1 MDEKLKVC
9 LLNDSFPPTI
19 DGVSNTVFNYASIIQ
34 DKLGEAVVATPKYP
48 NVEDDYDFEVV
59 RYASF
64 DTTGIIGYRA
74 GYPFEPSVLGEL
86 ESKNVDII
94 HTHCPAVSAIL
105 ARTLRERADVPIV
118 FTYHTKFDIDI
129 KKALKSNLLQEA
141 SIKVIVNNIEACD
154 EVWVV
159 SEGAGEN
166 LRSLGY
172 KGDYIVMENGV
183 DFPRGKADSGLVKS
197 IREEAGIKEGV
208 PVFLFVGRL
217 MWYKGF
223 KITLDALK
231 EVKES
236 GLDFCMVIV
245 GDGGDAR
252 EIKEY
257 AAQNGID
264 DNCVF
269 VGAVQDRELLRG
281 YYTMADMF
289 LFPTTYDTNGIVVRE
304 AAACGLGSVLI
315 KGSCAAEG
323 IEDRRNGYLIDE
335 NAPSMAEAVKELIAN
350 IDLAHKIGENA
361 MNEIYIPWDESVR
374 KAYER
379 YKAVI
384 AKYKSPE
391 YERNT
396 TFTDDALN
404 SIAGICG
411 ALNKARKFRESV
423 TNGFIDR
430 SLAISGALI
439 EKKNSGISYAGTHLE
454 NIKNGFAVKK
464 AVFER
469 EMEERKSM
477 LAERHSR
484 LKLRHRKMRMQF
496 WEYFDRYL

>member
-183 DFPRGKADSGLVKS
+183 DFPRGMADSGLVKF
-197 IREEAGIKEGV
+197 IREEAGIKE
-208 PVFLFVGRL
+208 
-217 MWYKGF
+217 
-223 KITLDALK
+223 
-231 EVKES
+231 
-236 GLDFCMVIV
+236 
-245 GDGGDAR
+245 
-252 EIKEY
+252 
-257 AAQNGID
+257 
-264 DNCVF
+264 
-269 VGAVQDRELLRG
+269 
-281 YYTMADMF
+281 
-289 LFPTTYDTNGIVVRE
+289 
-304 AAACGLGSVLI
+304 
-315 KGSCAAEG
+315 
-323 IEDRRNGYLIDE
+323 
-335 NAPSMAEAVKELIAN
+335 
-350 IDLAHKIGENA
+350 
-361 MNEIYIPWDESVR
+361 
-374 KAYER
+374 
-379 YKAVI
+379 
-384 AKYKSPE
+384 
-391 YERNT
+391 
-396 TFTDDALN
+396 
-404 SIAGICG
+404 
-411 ALNKARKFRESV
+411 
-423 TNGFIDR
+423 
-430 SLAISGALI
+430 
-439 EKKNSGISYAGTHLE
+439 
-454 NIKNGFAVKK
+454 
-464 AVFER
+464 
-469 EMEERKSM
+469 
-477 LAERHSR
+477 
-484 LKLRHRKMRMQF
+484 
-496 WEYFDRYL
+496 